1 MSALV
6 RNRFSSIKLSPQ
18 RRQDGISL
26 LVVLI
31 LLLVMS
37 VLGVAVLRSSAL
49 QERMSGNMYDR
60 SLAMQAAEVGLR
72 AGEDALA
79 GQVKF
84 QDTPPVAQD
93 CIDFAV
99 CVTYTKLS
107 DNPWRA
113 LPPLWTADSDVPDT
127 SAGYWVEYLGL
138 NQSHMET
145 GGVIP
150 ASESVATGPMFR
162 VTSRSQAAGRAEV
175 ILQSDVI
182 YRFPRL

>member
-6 RNRFSSIKLSPQ
+6 RNRFSSSPFSSH
-18 RRQDGISL
+18 RQQAGISL

-84 QDTPPVAQD
+84 QDTVPVAQD
-93 CIDFAV
+93 CTDFAI
-99 CVTYTKLS
+99 CDTYTKLS
-107 DNPWRA
+107 DNPWIA
-113 LPPLWTADSDVPDT
+113 GPSITGAGTPTTT
-127 SAGYWVEYLGL
+127 SNYWVEYLGL

-150 ASESVATGPMFR
+150 TSESVATGPMFR

>member
-1 MSALV
+1 MSAFV
-6 RNRFSSIKLSPQ
+6 RNRSSSRQ
-18 RRQDGISL
+18 RSFPRQQKGISL

-49 QERMSGNMYDR
+49 QERMSGNLYDR

-84 QDTPPVAQD
+84 QDTKPVAQD
-93 CIDFAV
+93 CTDFGI
-99 CVTYTKLS
+99 CDTYTKQG
-107 DNPWRA
+107 
-113 LPPLWTADSDVPDT
+113 
-127 SAGYWVEYLGL
+127 SAVWKAGPSLTGAGTPTTTNNYWVEYLGI

-150 ASESVATGPMFR
+150 ASDSVATGPMFR